1 MIEYKTTLEG
11 IDWTQAAEVI
21 RQAPLGTREPAKL
34 ARAFQNSFAHV
45 AVYDD
50 GRLIGLARAICD
62 GEYQAAIYDVV
73 LLPQYQGKG
82 IGKKMIQELCA
93 RLPVPNVIL
102 YAAPGREAFYRK
114 LGFRKLL
121 TGMAIMAPDMA
132 KKHLEP
138 NVA

>member
-1 MIEYKTTLEG
+1 MIEYKATLEG

-45 AVYDD
+45 AVCDD

-82 IGKKMIQELCA
+82 IGKKMIQELYA
-93 RLPVPNVIL
+93 QLPVPNVIL
-102 YAAPGREAFYRK
+102 YAAPGREAFYRT

-138 NVA
+138 SGP